1 MRQPSP
7 ERLDYE
13 DGSFVYVF
21 PDDLPLD
28 RYREVQFY
36 FDRIE
41 NEKNE
46 FLSTVKIP
54 IPQSIDQCVRQLDS
68 LLYSLIEP
76 YVQSISQILGIAA
89 PELLTPKSRYF
100 FFVHKIEL
108 GDRIE
113 ARSSGLNLL
122 MGAEAYD
129 EKEVDNSNPIESS
142 GDVVWDIETSL
153 RLSFKHNATSII
165 KTRGIISCLGMLE
178 QAAKQMAAAQKEA
191 EKSSNRKDGSS
202 PLLEGNESNEPKIEE
217 KALDPKFA
225 REEAGIVKA
234 LNLVLPEG

>member
-36 FDRIE
+36 FDQIE

-108 GDRIE
+108 GDQIE

-122 MGAEAYD
+122 MGAEAYKEEEE
-129 EKEVDNSNPIESS
+129 EKSDPLESS
-142 GDVVWDIETSL
+142 GDNIWDIEVDL
-153 RLSFKHNATSII
+153 RLSFKHNADSII
-165 KTRGIISCLGMLE
+165 KTRGIISCLGMLR
-178 QAAKQMAAAQKEA
+178 QAARRMAAAQKEA
-191 EKSSNRKDGSS
+191 EKSSKGGSS

-217 KALDPKFA
+217 KVLDPKFA